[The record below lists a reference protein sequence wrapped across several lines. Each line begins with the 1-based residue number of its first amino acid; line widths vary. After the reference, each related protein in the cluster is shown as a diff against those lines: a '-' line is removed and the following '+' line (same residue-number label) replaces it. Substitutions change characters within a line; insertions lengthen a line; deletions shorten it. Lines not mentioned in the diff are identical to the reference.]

1 MGPLRLKVAQ
11 SMDET
16 IGMFGKMKKLHQY
29 SWTRRGQSGAF
40 LSEFAC
46 KFHDHLIRLAGPQ
59 GEIQMVEASAGG
71 TSFGYL
77 YNFVMDGV
85 VYNYQSGFLYESDS
99 RYKPG
104 LVTHALA
111 IQHNVDDGNQ
121 IYDLLMGDQR
131 FKRSLAMEE
140 EDMLSLVVRR
150 VRLRLR
156 LEERLHD
163 IWDWV
168 RK

>member
-1 MGPLRLKVAQ
+1 
-11 SMDET
+11 
-16 IGMFGKMKKLHQY
+16 
-29 SWTRRGQSGAF
+29 
-40 LSEFAC
+40 
-46 KFHDHLIRLAGPQ
+46 
-59 GEIQMVEASAGG
+59 MVEASAGG

-85 VYNYQSGFLYESDS
+85 VYNYQSGFLYESDG

-111 IQHNVDDGNQ
+111 IQHNVDGGNQ
-121 IYDLLMGDQR
+121 TYDLLMGDQR
-131 FKRSLAMEE
+131 FKRSLAMQE

-150 VRLRLR
+150 TRLRLR